1 MSAESNKL
9 LMSRF
14 VEFIN
19 TANEVLAEELVDAN
33 AIFHAPVSPDP
44 FIGPHGYMEI
54 LGMMRS
60 GFPDIQ
66 WTLEEMIAEND
77 TVAARFIMR
86 GTHQATFFGVP
97 ASGKKIQA
105 QAVNFYRFSNGK
117 IVEERAQPD
126 LLALLQ
132 QIGAVPA

>member
-19 TANEVLAEELVDAN
+19 TPNEVLAEELVDAN

-44 FIGPHGYMEI
+44 FIGPQGYMKI

-66 WTLEEMIAEND
+66 WTLEEMVAEND

-97 ASGKKIQA
+97 ASGKKIQV

-117 IVEERAQPD
+117 IVEERGQPD
-126 LLALLQ
+126 LMALLQ

>member
-19 TANEVLAEELVDAN
+19 TASEVLAEELVDAR
-33 AIFHAPVSPDP
+33 AIVHAPVSPDP
-44 FIGPHGYMEI
+44 LVGPQGYMEI

-86 GTHQATFFGVP
+86 GTHQAAFFGVP
-97 ASGKKIQA
+97 ASGKKIQV
-105 QAVNFYRFSNGK
+105 QAMNFYRFSNGK
-117 IVEERAQPD
+117 IVEERGQPD
-126 LLALLQ
+126 PLALLQ